1 MAVIDS
7 LPETKVS
14 IRVNGSEDDCIE
26 YDDPDPPKSASS
38 RGAANH
44 TTSKIIE
51 SQVDARFS
59 IHYEIRNRP
68 NWINGKNWL
77 ALELH
82 IDGQYVSI
90 NYCGPGQLINQN
102 IVSTIDSFG
111 DRFSKPGKDIRRH
124 FKFASIKTAEES
136 NGQLSGNQSIVEHLG
151 IIEVTVFRV
160 KLEGQRPRT
169 PEKSRTESIRNVSE
183 IAIKGKNISHSTSF
197 TEGIEKKWSKMER
210 IFKRRDETQRI
221 ARFFFRYKSRDS
233 LQIDGIIPRNP
244 SLSPPSPEF
253 SPPPPP
259 QAVANLPLADIMRL
273 AQERL
278 EQLEPKVKREPGTGV
293 KREADEE
300 TDTRPRKIYKVDA
313 DGTIDLSDD

>member
-51 SQVDARFS
+51 SQVDARFP

-68 NWINGKNWL
+68 NWINDKNWL

-82 IDGQYVSI
+82 IDGQYVTT
-90 NYCGPGQLINQN
+90 YYRGPGHLVNQT
-102 IVSTIDSFG
+102 IASTIDSFR

-124 FKFASIKTAEES
+124 FKFASIKTAKES
-136 NGQLSGNQSIVEHLG
+136 NEQLSGNQSIVEHLG
-151 IIEVTVFRV
+151 IIEVTVIRV
-160 KLEGQRPRT
+160 ELEGHRRRT
-169 PEKSRTESIRNVSE
+169 PAQSRIESIRNVSE

-197 TEGIEKKWSKMER
+197 TEGIEKKSSKMGR
-210 IFKRRDETQRI
+210 AFKYRGETQPI
-221 ARFFFRYKSRDS
+221 ARFFFRYKSRGS

-244 SLSPPSPEF
+244 SLSPSPEF
-253 SPPPPP
+253 SAPPPP
-259 QAVANLPLADIMRL
+259 QAVANLPLADILRL